1 VTVTLKTQLYALQV
15 SRDQLHLQLTRLENL
30 ARHNANQRE
39 KELLNRIAQR
49 LQNILVDID
58 HLLEKGK
65 EES

>member
-1 VTVTLKTQLYALQV
+1 MTLKTQLYALQR
-15 SRDQLHLQLTRLENL
+15 SRDQLAIQKSRLENL